1 MRSEI
6 ASTAKRA
13 FVARLTAALCAA
25 WACVAGATAQ
35 AAHTLEVR
43 DGDTAIARIS
53 LRDQTRIRV
62 DRGRITDVLGDI
74 YDANANPAGRVTLVR
89 DETDGEVYVKP
100 IAWGANP
107 DMGGTAVPAL
117 SAAPVVGTATPVKLD
132 IKTDRGT
139 FALLLQPSDVVG
151 DTLVLRPLGAAANA
165 NAFSR
170 GAFGNQRGAA
180 HERSIKAL
188 TLAMANPELAS
199 EAPPRLVAGA
209 AGGGQ
214 EVALWREARFVLKS
228 VQNAPGMVGETFEL
242 TNVSAQRMV
251 VDERELYRDGVIAV
265 SIKRLVLGPG
275 ESTPVWILRQPNE
288 RD

>member
-1 MRSEI
+1 MRSDL
-6 ASTAKRA
+6 AGTPRRT
-13 FVARLTAALCAA
+13 FVARLAVALCVV
-25 WACVAGATAQ
+25 WACAAVPAAQ
-35 AAHTLEVR
+35 AAQTLEVR

-62 DRGRITDVLGDI
+62 DRGRITNVLGDI
-74 YDANANPAGRVTLVR
+74 YDVNANPAGRVTLVR
-89 DETDGEVYVKP
+89 DEADGEVYVKP
-100 IAWGANP
+100 IAWSASP
-107 DMGGTAVPAL
+107 DLGGTAVPA
-117 SAAPVVGTATPVKLD
+117 AGAATPVKLD

-170 GAFGNQRGAA
+170 GALGNQRGAA

-209 AGGGQ
+209 AGNGQ

-251 VDERELYRDGVIAV
+251 VDERELYRDGVIAI